1 MNSFYNHIPF
11 NSIEEINLHIDI
23 SNVLITR
30 VKDAI
35 NQIPEVNPELRIE
48 LETHIASSLNVL
60 IEGYTNMLHS
70 IEQGCIK

>member
-11 NSIEEINLHIDI
+11 NSIEEINIHIDI
-23 SNVLITR
+23 SKVLITR

-48 LETHIASSLNVL
+48 IEKHIASSLNVL

>member
-48 LETHIASSLNVL
+48 LEKHIASSLNVL